1 MVKYI
6 LLKITINFKGLAINQ
21 PKITS
26 SFSKAYL
33 CGLQLKLC
41 LNSNTQTLSIIE
53 LLQICGCLSKIQVPS
68 AQGLYKKRN
77 L

>member
-53 LLQICGCLSKIQVPS
+53 LP
-68 AQGLYKKRN
+68 
-77 L
+77 

>member
-26 SFSKAYL
+26 NFSKAYQ
-33 CGLQLKLC
+33 CELQLKLR
-41 LNSNTQTLSIIE
+41 LHRNAQTLSITE
-53 LLQICGCLSKIQVPS
+53 LT
-68 AQGLYKKRN
+68 
-77 L
+77 